1 MNILKQKKE
10 RFEFVFTP
18 KHGSWLNIIEGFFG
32 KLSKQLLHGIRVK
45 TKEELIERIIKYIA
59 EVNENP
65 VVPNWTYKM
74 DETTIL

>member
-1 MNILKQKKE
+1 M
-10 RFEFVFTP
+10 
-18 KHGSWLNIIEGFFG
+18 GSA
-32 KLSKQLLHGIRVK
+32 Q
-45 TKEELIERIIKYIA
+45 IERIIKYIA